1 MNTLNLKTTDNNK
14 NNNNFSNT
22 LLNLY
27 KMGLVMIVFLIAFS
41 GKLNAQN
48 QEQVASHRIA
58 EYIHWYPAIK
68 QAEMR
73 DQWLENHKPGEWQIS
88 GLVTA
93 DDRTVVTVQADVN
106 YGYSWFNI
114 SNEPVVITMPAY
126 DKYYSVTV
134 FDMHHFME
142 VVVTPEK
149 PVVVRLP
156 HQKSPVEGAHEIV
169 LHTYQGMAFT
179 RQVIVDNEQEVVELA
194 KEISITGGGGDKP
207 FIIPDFTA
215 AEKAAAEQIIVDYAR
230 TVTSGRNLFGSA
242 YEGVGDLDRSAGVY
256 RGQLGTQ
263 SYVVDYAVSL
273 ADQNQE
279 ALNGSDQYE
288 MTVSAEALT
297 RSSKG
302 YWSLTIYSS
311 EDNYLIPNKANSYVI
326 NSYNAVQNDDGT
338 VTILINT
345 NGEGDNAL
353 PTEGTPFYAVF
364 RVYEPIEGIQ
374 FPTIEK
380 VQTDSSL

>member
-1 MNTLNLKTTDNNK
+1 
-14 NNNNFSNT
+14 
-22 LLNLY
+22 
-27 KMGLVMIVFLIAFS
+27 
-41 GKLNAQN
+41 
-48 QEQVASHRIA
+48 
-58 EYIHWYPAIK
+58 
-68 QAEMR
+68 
-73 DQWLENHKPGEWQIS
+73 
-88 GLVTA
+88 
-93 DDRTVVTVQADVN
+93 
-106 YGYSWFNI
+106 
-114 SNEPVVITMPAY
+114 MPEY

-156 HQKSPVEGAHEIV
+156 HQKSPIQGAHEIV

-207 FIIPDFTA
+207 FIIPEFTA

-273 ADQNQE
+273 TDQNQE
-279 ALNGSDQYE
+279 ALNGSDHYE
-288 MTVSAEALT
+288 MTVPKEALT

-311 EDNYLIPNKANSYVI
+311 EDNYLIPNKDNAYVI
-326 NSYNAVQNDDGT
+326 NSYNAVKNDDGT
-338 VTILINT
+338 VTIRINT
-345 NGEGDNAL
+345 NGEGENVL
-353 PTEGTPFYAVF
+353 PTNGKSFYGVF
-364 RVYEPIEGIQ
+364 RVYEPLEDVE
-374 FPTIEK
+374 FPTIVK
-380 VQTDSSL
+380 VK